1 MTTISSMSVVG
12 HGIDL
17 VDVHRVERMIAE
29 HGDRFL
35 DRVFTA
41 GERAYAE
48 NGGTRRSERYAA
60 RFACKEAVFK
70 VLGTGWGQG
79 VSWSEVDVLRDAH
92 GQPSLQVTGVV
103 EDKASAMGIE
113 HWFLS
118 ISHTDGQAMASVI
131 ATRSES
137 PS

>member
-1 MTTISSMSVVG
+1 MSVVG
-12 HGIDL
+12 HGVDL

-35 DRVFTA
+35 NRVFTA
-41 GERAYAE
+41 GEQSYADSGGLRRA
-48 NGGTRRSERYAA
+48 ERYAA

-92 GQPSLQVTGVV
+92 GQPSLHVTGVV
-103 EDKASAMGIE
+103 KDKAEAMGIMD
-113 HWFLS
+113 WFVS

-131 ATRSES
+131 ASGTGSCS
-137 PS
+137 

>member
-1 MTTISSMSVVG
+1 MSTIGSMSVVG

-48 NGGTRRSERYAA
+48 NGGARRSERYAA
-60 RFACKEAVFK
+60 RLPVRRLSSRSS
-70 VLGTGWGQG
+70 VPDG
-79 VSWSEVDVLRDAH
+79 VRE
-92 GQPSLQVTGVV
+92 
-103 EDKASAMGIE
+103 
-113 HWFLS
+113 
-118 ISHTDGQAMASVI
+118 
-131 ATRSES
+131 
-137 PS
+137 